1 MEDFVAKKKAEM
13 RRSKRRENMIAF
25 AMISPYCIIFVLFTL
40 VPFLLGFI
48 FSFMRY
54 NPYMPDENEF
64 LGFQNYLNI
73 FNFDLP
79 ISKSFWNSF
88 IRRESE

>member
-54 NPYMPDENEF
+54 NPYMPDEN
-64 LGFQNYLNI
+64 
-73 FNFDLP
+73 
-79 ISKSFWNSF
+79 
-88 IRRESE
+88 